1 MLEHSADIGQ
11 LAVALAAAQ
20 GKFDRIVK
28 DTANPF
34 FKSKYATLASIID
47 GTRKALADVK
57 IAVVQA
63 VEFEA
68 NLCSVTTILFHESG
82 QWMKGM
88 ITMPVA
94 KLDPQGVGSASTY
107 ARRYGLSAFVN
118 VAADDDDDGNAASKP
133 VQNQTTG
140 IDPQE
145 LKKMGDILAAM
156 ETLDGAK
163 AGFRTAYKKAS
174 DAKDTDAMKYLT
186 AIWEGKKSQ
195 FASKAGVT
203 QSRMEEAKDAI
214 TAQK

>member
-1 MLEHSADIGQ
+1 MLEHSSEIGS

-133 VQNQTTG
+133 VQNQTTLEPVRKQLPEADITRLSG
-140 IDPQE
+140 MLEATDTMDL
-145 LKKMGDILAAM
+145 LKTVYREAVQTA
-156 ETLDGAK
+156 TK
-163 AGFRTAYKKAS
+163 AGDQQALVGF
-174 DAKDTDAMKYLT
+174 T
-186 AIWEGKKSQ
+186 AIKEQQKK
-195 FASKAGVT
+195 KI
-203 QSRMEEAKDAI
+203 EAVGAHS
-214 TAQK
+214 